1 MRRSGRSGGQ
11 KLLQGTPTRA
21 STALLLLING
31 VAKTSLPVFVFLGRG
46 FVKVTYILPVI
57 LFYFLKLIN
66 RKVEGFIPLLSL
78 PSFFI
83 TFIRSQSQIPIW
95 YALRVDLLTSKTHY
109 LGSYEVS
116 YISVLFS
123 LSPFPLPLVFFFFL
137 PDRESRELLLV

>member
-11 KLLQGTPTRA
+11 KLLQGRIATRRQEPQPPYFCN
-21 STALLLLING
+21 LLING

-83 TFIRSQSQIPIW
+83 TFIRSQSQIPI
-95 YALRVDLLTSKTHY
+95 
-109 LGSYEVS
+109 
-116 YISVLFS
+116 
-123 LSPFPLPLVFFFFL
+123 
-137 PDRESRELLLV
+137 